1 MQDIKK
7 QAVVLGRRCSLKIRI
22 PGPSQSCRIGL
33 SRGSRESA
41 LKNGRLRTP
50 KDQDNF
56 NLAWWLG
63 EGAGGA
69 LPSGIR
75 NGFLKK
81 KRGGRKWLLGGVRK
95 SEVSA
100 VRRSECGM
108 EQLWV
113 QRAQK
118 KVNSALSQGFSTS
131 TLLALGAG

>member
-81 KRGGRKWLLGGVRK
+81 KGGEEMASWRSPEERGLSSQKIGVRD
-95 SEVSA
+95 
-100 VRRSECGM
+100 G
-108 EQLWV
+108 
-113 QRAQK
+113 
-118 KVNSALSQGFSTS
+118 T
-131 TLLALGAG
+131 ALGAESPEKSE

>member
-33 SRGSRESA
+33 SRGSREFA
-41 LKNGRLRTP
+41 LKNGRLRTL

-69 LPSGIR
+69 LPSGIT

-81 KRGGRKWLLGGVRK
+81 KGKWLLGGVRK
-95 SEVSA
+95 SEVSQQSED
-100 VRRSECGM
+100 RSAGWNSFGCREP
-108 EQLWV
+108 
-113 QRAQK
+113 RK
-118 KVNSALSQGFSTS
+118 K
-131 TLLALGAG
+131 

>member
-7 QAVVLGRRCSLKIRI
+7 QAVVVGRRCSLKIRI

-33 SRGSRESA
+33 SRGSREFA

-56 NLAWWLG
+56 NPAWGVG
-63 EGAGGA
+63 EGAGEA

-81 KRGGRKWLLGGVRK
+81 KKKKKEMASWRSLEERGLSSQKIGVRD
-95 SEVSA
+95 
-100 VRRSECGM
+100 G
-108 EQLWV
+108 
-113 QRAQK
+113 
-118 KVNSALSQGFSTS
+118 T
-131 TLLALGAG
+131 ALGAESPEKK

>member
-1 MQDIKK
+1 M
-7 QAVVLGRRCSLKIRI
+7 GRRCSLKIRI

-33 SRGSRESA
+33 SRGSREFA

-69 LPSGIR
+69 LPSGIT

-81 KRGGRKWLLGGVRK
+81 KGKWLLGGVRK

-100 VRRSECGM
+100 VRRSECRM

-131 TLLALGAG
+131 TLLALGGG